1 MISKDTLTDEWVKQ
15 VIVNIG
21 THRKSPDKI
30 LVEKAIRALLLLEG
44 LSQSGLEFIFKG
56 GTAVML
62 IQNPPKRISIDI
74 DIVSSKLTNP
84 EDNFNSFL
92 RNKGFLRFSL
102 DSRNPNSIIEK
113 LHYKFYYSPIC
124 QSNVAEDYILLD
136 ILIEPSNYSRTL
148 ATTINSPFIK
158 YEQPP
163 SEVYV
168 PSKEDLFADKMTA
181 FAPHTTGIPYTRSGV
196 SMSMEIIKQ
205 LYDLGNLFEELEDV
219 GTIEETFHRI
229 ARSEMN
235 YRGITGETYQVLEDI
250 YQTALCI
257 STKGMIGNA
266 DIKALSEG
274 IRSVNAFVFSERYH
288 IERAIVHAS
297 RVAYIAK
304 VISKKAK
311 SIERFEN
318 SMQIADWEIKE
329 PLHTKLNKL
338 KKTSPEAFFY
348 WYQIF
353 LLEKPSN

>member
-92 RNKGFLRFSL
+92 RSKGFIRFSL
-102 DSRNPNSIIEK
+102 DSRNPISIIEK
-113 LHYKFYYSPIC
+113 LHYKFYYLPIC
-124 QSNVAEDYILLD
+124 QSRVAEDYILLD

-181 FAPHTTGIPYTRSGV
+181 FAPYTTGIPYTRSGV

-205 LYDLGNLFEELEDV
+205 LYDLGNLFEGLEDV

-235 YRGITGETYQVLEDI
+235 YRRILGETGVVLDDVF
-250 YQTALCI
+250 QTALSI
-257 STKGMIGNA
+257 STKGMAGDA
-266 DIKALSEG
+266 DFG
-274 IRSVNAFVFSERYH
+274 ILQAGISKVKAFVFSESYE
-288 IERAIVHAS
+288 ITRATRHAA
-297 RVAYIAK
+297 RVAYLAK
-304 VISKKAK
+304 L
-311 SIERFEN
+311 IERQKRTIVRFERPD
-318 SMQIADWEIKE
+318 QIRDWNIDRNWY
-329 PLHTKLNKL
+329 PKLNKL
-338 KKTSPEAFFY
+338 KKSDPEAFFY
-348 WYQIF
+348 WYQIY
-353 LLEKPSN
+353 LLAKEN